1 MSVIKKLKA
10 FLEIKIMKNNF
21 EAANVDATQCL
32 KVVIDYI
39 RGNKNLDQSI
49 IDLSQLGLDKESALN
64 VLNDTPRDNIVDIK
78 NHLKIKL

>member
-32 KVVIDYI
+32 KVVVDYI

-49 IDLSQLGLDKESALN
+49 IDLSKLGLDEESALK

>member
-1 MSVIKKLKA
+1 
-10 FLEIKIMKNNF
+10 MKNKF

-32 KVVIDYI
+32 KVVVDYI

-49 IDLSQLGLDKESALN
+49 IDLSKLGLDEESALK

>member
-1 MSVIKKLKA
+1 
-10 FLEIKIMKNNF
+10 MKNNF

>member
-1 MSVIKKLKA
+1 
-10 FLEIKIMKNNF
+10 MKNNF

-32 KVVIDYI
+32 KVVVDYI

-49 IDLSQLGLDKESALN
+49 IDLSKLGLDEESALK

>member
-1 MSVIKKLKA
+1 
-10 FLEIKIMKNNF
+10 MKNYF

-32 KVVIDYI
+32 KVVVDYI

-49 IDLSQLGLDKESALN
+49 IDLSKLGLDEESALK

>member
-1 MSVIKKLKA
+1 VIKKLKA

>member
-10 FLEIKIMKNNF
+10 FLEIKIMKNKF

-32 KVVIDYI
+32 KVVVDYI

-49 IDLSQLGLDKESALN
+49 IDLSKLGLDEESALK